1 MPLPARV
8 RCRIDRLWDGTSIPD
23 DEVAGIEIDF
33 GGKGAIVRLASPY
46 HDDPAPGD
54 PPGPTDR
61 LWEYEVV
68 EVFLLGSSGYLE
80 VELGPHGHYLAIEF
94 AGRRDPR
101 RRLIPL
107 DYRVT
112 NRSAGRW
119 SATAVLPGALLPEG
133 LDRFNACRIHG
144 TGAARRFLSAF
155 PLPGERP
162 DFHRLECFGS
172 IAERA
177 AGRRFTD

>member
-1 MPLPARV
+1 MPLPARI
-8 RCRIDRLWDGTSIPD
+8 RCRIDRLWDGTPIPD
-23 DEVAGIEIDF
+23 EEFAGIEIGF
-33 GGKGAIVRLASPY
+33 SETGGIVQVASPY
-46 HDDPAPGD
+46 HDDPAPGE

-68 EVFLLGSSGYLE
+68 EVLLLGSGGYLE

-94 AGRRDPR
+94 AGRREPR
-101 RRLIPL
+101 RRLIPI

-112 NRSAGRW
+112 SLDSTHWTGIALIP
-119 SATAVLPGALLPEG
+119 AALLPAD

-144 TGAARRFLSAF
+144 SGPARRYLTVF
-155 PLPGERP
+155 PMPGEAP

-172 IAERA
+172 LV
-177 AGRRFTD
+177 G